1 MSYPPEYR
9 AGPVPGG
16 VGGIAN
22 GMGLVALNDIPDEM
36 TQEEREAVIEAG
48 GDFAKKVGGSDPC
61 LVITGQFTP
70 LVRNGRLAENQVM
83 QACMDAF
90 GYPDGKKDKINV
102 ILDSPGGSLDSAY
115 KIVRYLTAYAS
126 ELNVH
131 VPRRAKSASTLLA
144 LGAKR
149 IYLSRFGELGPL
161 DTQIF
166 DPRNPVA
173 YVSALDCYQS
183 VDYVR
188 LFGVNTMSKALRQ
201 LSVDAGG
208 QIPLQD
214 LLGTASAF
222 ATGAVGPMLTGIRAL
237 DFGAWGRSLKIGER
251 YAQILLEDN
260 HPKDEAARI
269 AERLV
274 YSYTHH
280 LFPIDYR
287 EAREMGLPAEP
298 MSEAAYNLG
307 LDVVEKCN
315 NKSFIGFV
323 SQDELATT
331 REKREKREKERKNQ
345 ADAHGDAHLQ
355 AGAGDQGAEGSLVHE
370 HPAVAKVPD
379 NPIDYR
385 KS

>member
-1 MSYPPEYR
+1 MSYPPEYK
-9 AGPVPGG
+9 ASPMSGG
-16 VGGIAN
+16 VTGIAN
-22 GMGLVALNDIPDEM
+22 GMGLVALNDVPEEM
-36 TQEEREAVIEAG
+36 TQEERDAVIAAG
-48 GDFAKKVGGSDPC
+48 GDFAKEIGGPDPC

-83 QACMDAF
+83 QACMDTF
-90 GYPDGKKDKINV
+90 GYPDGKKARINV
-102 ILDSPGGSLDSAY
+102 VLDSPGGSLDSAY
-115 KIVRYLTAYAS
+115 KIVRYLTAYAT

-201 LSVDAGG
+201 LSADAGG

-214 LLGTASAF
+214 LLSTASAF
-222 ATGAVGPMLTGIRAL
+222 ATGGVGPMLTGIRAL

-260 HPKDEAARI
+260 HPQDEAARI

-298 MSEAAYNLG
+298 MSEAAYRLG
-307 LDVVEKCN
+307 LDVVEKCK

-323 SQDELATT
+323 SQDEVART
-331 REKREKREKERKNQ
+331 REKEQDNQ
-345 ADAHGDAHLQ
+345 AGADGDAYPQ
-355 AGAGDQGAEGSLVHE
+355 AGAGDQGAEGALGHE
-370 HPAVAKVPD
+370 QPAVAKVPD
-379 NPIDYR
+379 HPEDYR
-385 KS
+385 RS

>member
-1 MSYPPEYR
+1 MSYPIDYKVS
-9 AGPVPGG
+9 PVPGG
-16 VGGIAN
+16 VTGIAN
-22 GMGLVALNDIPDEM
+22 GMGLVALNDVPDEM
-36 TQEEREAVIEAG
+36 TQEERDAVIAAG
-48 GDFAKKVGGSDPC
+48 SDFADKICGSDPC

-70 LVRNGRLAENQVM
+70 LVRTSRMAENQVM
-83 QACMDAF
+83 RACMAAF
-90 GYPDGKKDKINV
+90 GYPDGKKARINV
-102 ILDSPGGSLDSAY
+102 VLDSPGGSLDSAY

-222 ATGAVGPMLTGIRAL
+222 AAGSVGPMLTGIRAL

-251 YAQILLEDN
+251 YAQILMEDN
-260 HPKDEAARI
+260 HAKDEAAAI

-287 EAREMGLPAEP
+287 EACEMGLPAEP
-298 MSEAAYNLG
+298 MSEASYRLS
-307 LDVVEKCN
+307 LDVVEKCK

-323 SQDELATT
+323 SQDELART
-331 REKREKREKERKNQ
+331 REQEQSTNEAGAE
-345 ADAHGDAHLQ
+345 GDAHRQ
-355 AGAGDQGAEGSLVHE
+355 AGAGDQGAEGALGHE
-370 HPAVAKVPD
+370 HAAVAKVPD
-379 NPIDYR
+379 HPDDYR
-385 KS
+385 RS

>member
-1 MSYPPEYR
+1 MSYPPEYK
-9 AGPVPGG
+9 ASPMSGG
-16 VGGIAN
+16 VTGIAN
-22 GMGLVALNDIPDEM
+22 GMGLVALNDVPEEM
-36 TQEEREAVIEAG
+36 TQEERDDVIAAG
-48 GDFAKKVGGSDPC
+48 GEFAKKIGGSDPC

-90 GYPDGKKDKINV
+90 GYPDGKKARINV
-102 ILDSPGGSLDSAY
+102 VLDSPGGSLDSAF

-201 LSVDAGG
+201 LSADAGG

-214 LLGTASAF
+214 LLSTASAF
-222 ATGAVGPMLTGIRAL
+222 ATGGVGPMLTGIRAL

-287 EAREMGLPAEP
+287 EAHEMGLPAEP
-298 MSEAAYNLG
+298 MSEAAYRLG
-307 LDVVEKCN
+307 LDVVDKCK

-323 SQDELATT
+323 SQVEAART
-331 REKREKREKERKNQ
+331 REKEQENKAG
-345 ADAHGDAHLQ
+345 ADGDAHPQ
-355 AGAGDQGAEGSLVHE
+355 AGAGDQGTEGALGHE

-379 NPIDYR
+379 HPEDYR
-385 KS
+385 RS

>member
-1 MSYPPEYR
+1 MSYPPEYK
-9 AGPVPGG
+9 ASPVPGG
-16 VGGIAN
+16 VTGIAN

-36 TQEEREAVIEAG
+36 TQEERDAVIAAG
-48 GDFAKKVGGSDPC
+48 GDFAKEIGGSEPC

-70 LVRNGRLAENQVM
+70 LVRTTSRLAENQVM
-83 QACMDAF
+83 QACMRAF
-90 GYPDGKKDKINV
+90 GYPDGKKGKINV
-102 ILDSPGGSLDSAY
+102 MLDSPGGSLDSAY

-126 ELNVH
+126 ELHVH

-144 LGAKR
+144 LGAKCV
-149 IYLSRFGELGPL
+149 YLSRFGELGPL

-201 LSVDAGG
+201 LSVDVGG

-260 HPKDEAARI
+260 HSKDEAAKI

-287 EAREMGLPAEP
+287 EARELGLPAEP
-298 MSEAAYNLG
+298 MSETAYVRG
-307 LDVVEKCN
+307 LDVVDTCK

-323 SQDELATT
+323 SQEELAKT
-331 REKREKREKERKNQ
+331 REKEQQDE
-345 ADAHGDAHLQ
+345 AGGHGDEHLQ
-355 AGAGDQGAEGSLVHE
+355 AGAGDQGALGHE

-379 NPIDYR
+379 NPDDYR
-385 KS
+385 RS

>member
-1 MSYPPEYR
+1 MSYPPEYK
-9 AGPVPGG
+9 ASPMSGSVT
-16 VGGIAN
+16 GIAN
-22 GMGLVALNDIPDEM
+22 GMGLVALNDVADEM
-36 TQEEREAVIEAG
+36 TQEERDAVITAG
-48 GDFAKKVGGSDPC
+48 GDFAKEIGGSDPC

-70 LVRNGRLAENQVM
+70 LVRTSRLAENQVM
-83 QACMDAF
+83 QACMDMF
-90 GYPDGKKDKINV
+90 GYPDGKKPKINMV
-102 ILDSPGGSLDSAY
+102 LDSPGGSLDSAY
-115 KIVRYLTAYAS
+115 KIVRYLTAYAG

-201 LSVDAGG
+201 LSADAGG

-260 HPKDEAARI
+260 HSKEDAARI

-274 YSYTHH
+274 YNYTHH

-287 EAREMGLPAEP
+287 EAREIGLPVEP
-298 MSEAAYNLG
+298 MSEDAYNAG
-307 LDVVEKCN
+307 LAVVEKCK

-323 SQDELATT
+323 SQDEVA
-331 REKREKREKERKNQ
+331 RARDKEQRNKAGAN
-345 ADAHGDAHLQ
+345 GDAHLPT
-355 AGAGDQGAEGSLVHE
+355 GASDGDQAAEGAPGHE
-370 HPAVAKVPD
+370 HPAVANVPD
-379 NPIDYR
+379 NPEDYR
-385 KS
+385 RS

>member
-1 MSYPPEYR
+1 MSYPPEYQ
-9 AGPVPGG
+9 ASPVPGG
-16 VGGIAN
+16 VTGIAS
-22 GMGLVALNDIPDEM
+22 GMGLVAPNDVSDEM
-36 TQEEREAVIEAG
+36 TQEERDAVIAAG
-48 GDFAKKVGGSDPC
+48 GRFAKEIGGSDPC

-70 LVRNGRLAENQVM
+70 LVRTSRLAENQVM

-90 GYPDGKKDKINV
+90 GYPDGKKGRINLM
-102 ILDSPGGSLDSAY
+102 LDSPGGSLDSAY
-115 KIVRYLTAYAS
+115 KIVRSLTAYAS

-144 LGAKR
+144 LGAGR
-149 IYLSRFGELGPL
+149 VYLSRFGELGPL

-201 LSVDAGG
+201 LSMDAGG

-260 HPKDEAARI
+260 HAKDEAARI

-298 MSEAAYNLG
+298 MSEAAYHLG
-307 LDVVEKCN
+307 LDVVEKCK

-323 SQDELATT
+323 SQDELART
-331 REKREKREKERKNQ
+331 REKERKNKAG
-345 ADAHGDAHLQ
+345 ADGDAHLQ
-355 AGAGDQGAEGSLVHE
+355 AAAGDQGAEGAPGHE
-370 HPAVAKVPD
+370 RPAVAKVPD
-379 NPIDYR
+379 NPEDYR
-385 KS
+385 RS

>member
-1 MSYPPEYR
+1 MSYPPEYK
-9 AGPVPGG
+9 ASPMSGG
-16 VGGIAN
+16 VTGIAN
-22 GMGLVALNDIPDEM
+22 GMGLVALNDVPEEM
-36 TQEEREAVIEAG
+36 TQEERDAVIAAG
-48 GDFAKKVGGSDPC
+48 GDFAKEIGGSDPC

-83 QACMDAF
+83 RACMDAF
-90 GYPDGKKDKINV
+90 GYPDGKKAKINV
-102 ILDSPGGSLDSAY
+102 VLDSPGGSLDSAY

-126 ELNVH
+126 ELNVY

-149 IYLSRFGELGPL
+149 IHLSRFGELGPL

-201 LSVDAGG
+201 LSADAGG

-214 LLGTASAF
+214 LLSTASAF
-222 ATGAVGPMLTGIRAL
+222 ATGGVGPMLTGIRAL

-260 HPKDEAARI
+260 HPQDEAARI

-287 EAREMGLPAEP
+287 EAHEMGLPAEP
-298 MSEAAYNLG
+298 MSEAVYQLS
-307 LDVVEKCN
+307 LDVVEKCK

-323 SQDELATT
+323 SQDELART
-331 REKREKREKERKNQ
+331 REKEQRNNKAG
-345 ADAHGDAHLQ
+345 ADGDAHPQ
-355 AGAGDQGAEGSLVHE
+355 AGAGDQGAEGALGHE
-370 HPAVAKVPD
+370 LPAVAKVPD
-379 NPIDYR
+379 HPEDYR
-385 KS
+385 RS

>member
-1 MSYPPEYR
+1 MSYPPEYK
-9 AGPVPGG
+9 ASPISGG
-16 VGGIAN
+16 VTGIAN
-22 GMGLVALNDIPDEM
+22 GMGLVALNDVADEM
-36 TQEEREAVIEAG
+36 TQEEREAVIAAG
-48 GDFAKKVGGSDPC
+48 GDFAKEIGGSDPC

-70 LVRNGRLAENQVM
+70 LVRTSRLAENQVM
-83 QACMDAF
+83 QACMDTF
-90 GYPDGKKDKINV
+90 GYPDGKKPRINV
-102 ILDSPGGSLDSAY
+102 VLDSPGGSLDSAY

-144 LGAKR
+144 LGARR

-287 EAREMGLPAEP
+287 EARDVGLPAEP
-298 MSEAAYNLG
+298 MSEAAYHLG
-307 LDVVEKCN
+307 MDVVEKCK

-323 SQDELATT
+323 SQDERARTQ
-331 REKREKREKERKNQ
+331 EKEQGSKAG
-345 ADAHGDAHLQ
+345 ADGDAHPQ
-355 AGAGDQGAEGSLVHE
+355 AGAGDQGAEGALGHE

-379 NPIDYR
+379 NPEDYR
-385 KS
+385 RS